1 MRFTHFS
8 AVLLHS
14 LMAMAPLAGS
24 EALVIAHRGAS
35 AVAPEN
41 TAASIR
47 EAIRLGAKVVEF
59 DVRTTSD
66 GVLVLFH
73 DKDLDRLAG
82 RPGSIEAS
90 DWESVRGLD
99 VGAWFGDGS
108 FAGEPILRFDE
119 AVRICLEGGAIPLI
133 EHKTGPAG
141 AYAEVIRS
149 LGAADRVIVQ
159 SFDWKFLR
167 AFREEM
173 PSVPIGAL
181 GSKALDETKLADLAD
196 FRPDWVGWSF
206 MDFEAADLP
215 RLRGIGAKV
224 ALWTVND
231 PEAAADYVAVGVD
244 AIITDVPDEVAE
256 RLGKVGEVD

>member
-1 MRFTHFS
+1 MRFFPYVS
-8 AVLLHS
+8 AA
-14 LMAMAPLAGS
+14 LMTVAPLAGS

-59 DVRTTSD
+59 DVRTTRD

-73 DKDLDRLAG
+73 DKELDRLAG
-82 RPGSIEAS
+82 RPGSIEEL
-90 DWESVRGLD
+90 DWETVRGLD
-99 VGAWFGDGS
+99 VGAWFGGGS
-108 FAGEPILRFDE
+108 FAGESVPRFDE
-119 AVRICLEGGAIPLI
+119 AVRLCLEGGAVPLI
-133 EHKTGPAG
+133 EHKTGAAD

-149 LGAADRVIVQ
+149 LDAADRVIVQ

-173 PSVPIGAL
+173 PSVRIGAL
-181 GSKALDETKLADLAD
+181 GSKELDDARLADLAD
-196 FRPDWVGWSF
+196 LRPDWVGWSF
-206 MDFEAADLP
+206 KDFGGANLR
-215 RLRGIGAKV
+215 RLREIGAKV

-231 PEAAADYVAVGVD
+231 PEAAAAFVEMGVD
-244 AIITDVPDEVAE
+244 AIITDVPDKVAE
-256 RLGKVGEVD
+256 RLGRQGEAE